1 MRYQFFDFAIESDVA
16 FHGLARATAAP
27 GLTLLRENEPH
38 HAQGAAWFHDL
49 VRLDGVVW
57 ARVGRAGRDLVLHFP
72 GLATLRAGGGLL
84 HWQRKPATDAA
95 EFRHL
100 LLDQALPLVVAQ
112 NGRTILHAACVTFA
126 GRSVLLAGRSGS
138 GKSTLAAASAGRIGG
153 TVGDDTVAL
162 VLSGDVVNAYPA
174 YAGVRLW
181 PDTIL
186 ALNYVGGREVCE
198 GRAKL
203 HFEDS
208 AAPGAGTVGCIY
220 TLEPIERAC
229 PRVIDLRGREAVMAL
244 VRNTLVLDPYDR
256 ARSGQVLA
264 DLVAIASRVPVRRLE
279 IPHQFDCLSDA
290 VSQVESGLGLEVA
303 R

>member
-16 FHGLARATAAP
+16 FHGLPLATAAP

-38 HAQGAAWFHDL
+38 HAHAVWFHDL

-84 HWQRKPATDAA
+84 HWQRQSATDAA
-95 EFRHL
+95 GFRHL

-112 NGRTILHAACVTFA
+112 NGRTILHAACLNLG
-126 GRSVLLAGRSGS
+126 GRSVLLAGPSGS
-138 GKSTLAAASAGRIGG
+138 GKSTLAAASAQRIGG

-162 VLSGDVVNAYPA
+162 VLSGEVVNAYPA

-181 PDTIL
+181 PDTIG
-186 ALNYVGGREVCE
+186 ALNCVGGREVCE
-198 GRAKL
+198 GRAKR
-203 HFEDS
+203 HFENS

-220 TLEPIERAC
+220 ILEPIERAC

-244 VRNTLVLDPYDR
+244 VRNTLVLDPDDR

-264 DLVAIASRVPVRRLE
+264 DLVAIAARVPVRRLQ

-290 VSQVESGLGLEVA
+290 VSQVEWGLGLEVA